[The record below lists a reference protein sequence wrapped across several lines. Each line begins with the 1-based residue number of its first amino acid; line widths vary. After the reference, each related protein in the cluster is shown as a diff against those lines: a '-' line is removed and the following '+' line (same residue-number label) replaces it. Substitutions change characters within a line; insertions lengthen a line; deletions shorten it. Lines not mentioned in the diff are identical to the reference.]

1 MSTQLVESQLRKL
14 DMFKRLPEPHLQFM
28 ARAVQVLTFQR
39 GEEVIRE
46 GNPTQGMFI
55 IASGSAS
62 LIRRTADGSERWLK
76 TLQANGVHDEMA
88 LRENGSEMASLHI
101 NEPTTLLFLSRDRM
115 KIVTQHFADVWNYI
129 NLVPP
134 PPLVMPNAEGFATT
148 NPVPVPP
155 PRAPVAVP
163 LPTPHPQQP
172 TTVTPDPAPQPAQQA
187 ESPAVVRKIQEPR
200 QDIDGIVL
208 GYGEQVLLK
217 TRRHQW
223 AWVRRIGIAVLLM
236 GMACVGAFASFSIS
250 IVLSLFVLG
259 LGGIIGFVA
268 SGYFYLEWRNDLFV
282 VTNRRVISI
291 ERVIPTFSVSINEVP
306 LTNIQQ
312 VNAELPSGDLFARIF
327 NYGNVELKNA
337 SDTGDM
343 VLDVIPNPD
352 RVQQAIFEI
361 QTTFR
366 QQIQTQ
372 ERGAIREE
380 IERSLGLRADTQ
392 TDVETDEPHISVL
405 QQSSGLPFARTQFIN
420 DEGEIVIRRHLSIW
434 LSRIF
439 APCLVI
445 LAGFVM
451 TLVSFV
457 PSGLVFQMAIGM
469 AIALWLVGIL
479 WLWWAD
485 WDWRHDQYII
495 GKNYIT
501 IIHKRPL
508 WLQNEVEQILLN
520 RLDNV
525 VSETAGVFNTM
536 LQRGDVKLSLVGEG
550 LNTAKVLR
558 SIYRPQYIQ
567 SEISRRQASI
577 KTMEEEASVRRQ
589 RQEIAQ
595 YLGVFNEVNTSQSQ
609 NQQQ

>member
-1 MSTQLVESQLRKL
+1 MSSQLVENQLRQL

-28 ARAVQVLTFQR
+28 ARAIQVLTFQR
-39 GEEVIRE
+39 GEVVIRE

-55 IASGSAS
+55 VMSGSAS
-62 LIRRTADGSERWLK
+62 LIRQTADGSERSLK
-76 TLQANGVHDEMA
+76 TLQVNGIHDEMA
-88 LRENGSEMASLHI
+88 LRDMGMEVASLHI

-115 KIVTQHFADVWNYI
+115 KIITQHFADVWNYI

-134 PPLVMPNAEGFATT
+134 PPMVMPNT
-148 NPVPVPP
+148 PP
-155 PRAPVAVP
+155 PSVPQSRPPVAP
-163 LPTPHPQQP
+163 PTPQQP
-172 TTVTPDPAPQPAQQA
+172 PTQAPTPTPEPPKQVTPP
-187 ESPAVVRKIQEPR
+187 VVAHERQEPL
-200 QDIDGIVL
+200 QEIDGIVL

-223 AWVRRIGIAVLLM
+223 AWVRQIGIAVLLG
-236 GMACVGAFASFSIS
+236 GMACVGAFLSYSVSVA
-250 IVLSLFVLG
+250 LSLFVLG
-259 LGGIIGFVA
+259 LGGIISFMA

-312 VNAELPSGDLFARIF
+312 VNAELPKSDLFARVF

-337 SDTGDM
+337 SDAGDM

-352 RVQQAIFEI
+352 RVQQTIFEI
-361 QTTFR
+361 QTTYR
-366 QQIQTQ
+366 QQTQAQ
-372 ERGAIREE
+372 ERGAIRAE
-380 IERSLGLRADTQ
+380 IERSLGLRADAQ
-392 TDVETDEPHISVL
+392 TDAEIDEPMMSVL

-420 DEGEIVIRRHLSIW
+420 DEGEIVIRRHLSVW
-434 LSRIF
+434 LSRIL

-445 LAGFVM
+445 FAGFVV
-451 TLVSFV
+451 TLVSFI
-457 PSGLVFQMAIGM
+457 PSGFVFQIAIVM
-469 AIALWLVGIL
+469 AIAFWIIGAL

-485 WDWRHDQYII
+485 WDWRNDQYII

-525 VSETAGVFNTM
+525 VSETAGFFNTM

-550 LNTAKVLR
+550 LDTAKVLR

-577 KTMEEEASVRRQ
+577 KTLEEEATVRRQ

-595 YLGVFNEVNTSQSQ
+595 YLGVFNEVNSSQR
-609 NQQQ
+609 

>member
-1 MSTQLVESQLRKL
+1 MSSQLVESQLRKL

-28 ARAVQVLTFQR
+28 ARAIQVLTFQR
-39 GEEVIRE
+39 GEVVIRE

-55 IASGSAS
+55 VASGSAS
-62 LIRRTADGSERWLK
+62 LIRKTADGSERMLK
-76 TLQANGVHDEMA
+76 TLQANSVHDELA
-88 LRENGSEMASLHI
+88 LRDASIEVASLQI

-115 KIVTQHFADVWNYI
+115 MIVAQHFADVWNYI
-129 NLVPP
+129 SLVPP
-134 PPLVMPNAEGFATT
+134 PPTVMPNASSTS
-148 NPVPVPP
+148 VPP
-155 PRAPVAVP
+155 SRPPAIETHPQPIPTRSPDPTPEPSTQVVTPAPVADKQE
-163 LPTPHPQQP
+163 PQQE
-172 TTVTPDPAPQPAQQA
+172 V
-187 ESPAVVRKIQEPR
+187 
-200 QDIDGIVL
+200 DGIVL
-208 GYGEQVLLK
+208 GYGEKVLLK

-223 AWVRRIGIAVLLM
+223 AWVRRIGIAVLLG
-236 GMACVGAFASFSIS
+236 GMACVGAFASFSVS
-250 IVLSLFVLG
+250 LWLSLFVLG
-259 LGGIIGFVA
+259 LGGAISLLA

-312 VNAELPSGDLFARIF
+312 VNAELPKSDLFARIF

-337 SDTGDM
+337 SDAGDM
-343 VLDVIPNPD
+343 VLDVIPHPD

-361 QTTFR
+361 QTTYR
-366 QQIQTQ
+366 QQNQAQ
-372 ERGAIREE
+372 ERGAIRTE
-380 IERSLGLRADTQ
+380 IERSLGLRADAQ
-392 TDVETDEPHISVL
+392 ADDETEEPIMSVL

-420 DEGEIVIRRHLSIW
+420 DEGEIVIRRHLSVW
-434 LSRIF
+434 LSRIL

-445 LAGFVM
+445 FGGLVVV
-451 TLVSFV
+451 LVSFA
-457 PSGLVFQMAIGM
+457 PGGLLFQIAMVM
-469 AIALWLVGIL
+469 AIAFWIVGIL

-485 WDWRHDQYII
+485 WDWRNDQYII

-525 VSETAGVFNTM
+525 VSETVGFFNTL
-536 LQRGDVKLSLVGEG
+536 LQRGNVKLSLVGEG
-550 LNTAKVLR
+550 LDTAKVLR

-577 KTMEEEASVRRQ
+577 KTLEEEANIRRQ

-595 YLGVFNEVNTSQSQ
+595 YLGVFNEVNNNQKQ
-609 NQQQ
+609 NKQQ